1 MNTSSW
7 CTQIYSSIE
16 DNSSWKTSIF
26 FPTSLFSI
34 YKIMGISP
42 DLVSDCTRNMNENND
57 ATNTETDIE
66 MEVARTTEI
75 DIEVDDDSHSPIG
88 HRDNTNTETD
98 VETEVARTTDV
109 DTEVDVDNHII
120 IDSRHSVS
128 HSSNTSLP
136 MHVKFLKPNAKPD
149 IDILL
154 FLNPSLILKCQIDYI
169 WKKHNY
175 PENTCFL
182 FEGYKGF
189 SDKDKLISH
198 IRSQA
203 VKDGTF
209 LFVQSRKKDQYNN
222 TQYSVIFSC
231 QHAGQKR
238 KPQKSNIASNSSS
251 LSFTDGKLQADG
263 TTIMR
268 AHDVPSVRNRSR
280 CAVYKRTKHNNDEIN
295 VQNSKKIK
303 LNLKNVVVHLHLQ

>member
-7 CTQIYSSIE
+7 CSQIYSSIE

-42 DLVSDCTRNMNENND
+42 DLVSDCTRNINGNNE

-66 MEVARTTEI
+66 MEVAHTTEI
-75 DIEVDDDSHSPIG
+75 DIEVDVDSHTPIG

-98 VETEVARTTDV
+98 IETEVACTTDV
-109 DTEVDVDNHII
+109 DSEVDVDNHII
-120 IDSRHSVS
+120 IDSSPSVS
-128 HSSNTSLP
+128 HSTNTSLAT
-136 MHVKFLKPNAKPD
+136 HVKFLKPNAKPD

-182 FEGYKGF
+182 FEGYKGIG
-189 SDKDKLISH
+189 DKDKLISH
-198 IRSQA
+198 IKSQA
-203 VKDGTF
+203 IKDGTF
-209 LFVQSRKKDQYNN
+209 LWVKSKKIIQSNI
-222 TQYSVIFSC
+222 TQYSVIFKC

-238 KPQKSNIASNSSS
+238 KPQKSNIASTSSS
-251 LSFTDGKLQADG
+251 LSFSDGKLQADG
-263 TTIMR
+263 TTITR
-268 AHDVPSVRNRSR
+268 AHDVPSIRNRSR
-280 CAVYKRTKHNNDEIN
+280 CAVYKRTKHNN
-295 VQNSKKIK
+295 
-303 LNLKNVVVHLHLQ
+303 